1 MPITGL
7 STFEDNEILT
17 AGKLNTLVQALESKF
32 SALTADDFTWPL
44 VCQGNID
51 FDNQHSI
58 VGLRTFWNYI
68 NADEYDSLQLAIDAA
83 EAAGGGCVVIPP
95 DTTITAD
102 SVDIEESSIW
112 IVGCGPSSVL
122 KLTSGASGGYHIRTG
137 TGTLTDIGLMNL
149 TMNGQAVAS
158 QIGMLFRFVD
168 GCTVKG
174 VTFQNYGVGATPAA
188 ALKFTHAGTA
198 GTQKCQNVMVSDCKF
213 EDGSGAHL
221 DIEDVD
227 VGTFENIISTSAT
240 ATAAIDAEPTSSA
253 GFLKSLNF
261 NNIRVIGTTGIGM
274 SILGA
279 SGTADDN
286 WSLISLDQVSVTG
299 TTGDAFNIG
308 ENAKILK
315 HTSMRD
321 CDAPEAGADAIVFN
335 VEIGQLQN
343 CSGYDAFDD
352 GCDLLFSENV
362 MVTGCDFRSAGAIGI
377 DATDTTSCSIFNNDV
392 TGYTTE
398 GIDTAGST
406 TIELGPNQGHLGAT
420 LNTVIS
426 DHPNDDLSASGT
438 YPTTYTIPAD
448 TLKVGDCIRVAA
460 LCDVTGWTA
469 GAVTFALRIGG
480 STFAAS
486 DQFGAA
492 GEAYIV
498 GEMHVVALTGA
509 NNIRYRYFCVSD
521 TTGEIL
527 INAGNITEDLTADQ
541 DIDCT
546 VTIADTATAKF
557 DTILIELLGGNL

>member
-32 SALTADDFTWPL
+32 SAITGDDIVWPL

-102 SVDIEESSIW
+102 TVDIEASSIW

-137 TGTLTDIGLMNL
+137 SGTLTDIGLMNL
-149 TMNGQAVAS
+149 TMNGQSVAS
-158 QIGMLFRFVD
+158 QLGMVFRFID

-174 VTFQNYGVGATPAA
+174 VTFQNYAAA

-213 EDGSGAHL
+213 EDGAGTHL

-227 VGTFENIISTSAT
+227 VGTFENIISTAAT

-253 GFLKSLNF
+253 GFIKSLNF
-261 NNIRVIGTTGIGM
+261 SNIRIIGTTGIGM
-274 SILGA
+274 LILGA
-279 SGTADDN
+279 SATANDK
-286 WSLISLDQVSVTG
+286 WSLISLDQISITG

-315 HTSMRD
+315 NTSMRD
-321 CDAPEAGADAIVFN
+321 CDAPDAGADAIVFN
-335 VEIGQLQN
+335 VEIGQLQD
-343 CSGYDAFDD
+343 CSGYNAFDD
-352 GCDLLFSENV
+352 GCDLLFSEKV
-362 MVTGCDFRSAGAIGI
+362 MVTGCDFRSAGGIGI
-377 DATDTTSCSIFNNDV
+377 DATDTTSCSIFGNDV
-392 TGYTTE
+392 TDWTTE

-406 TIELGPNQGHLGAT
+406 TIELGPNQGHLCST
-420 LNTVIS
+420 LNTVIADNPADTRS
-426 DHPNDDLSASGT
+426 STGS
-438 YPTTYTIPAD
+438 YPTTYVIPAD
-448 TLKVGDCIRVAA
+448 TLKVGDLIRITI
-460 LCDVTGWTA
+460 LFDVTGYT
-469 GAVTFALRIGG
+469 GGTIVFDTNVNGNSIGTTPAF
-480 STFAAS
+480 SS
-486 DQFGAA
+486 V
-492 GEAYIV
+492 GEA
-498 GEMHVVALTGA
+498 HVIYELYVSALTGA
-509 NNIRYRYFCVSD
+509 ANIRATMTSVSRAAATSD
-521 TTGEIL
+521 VTTATSNETI
-527 INAGNITEDLTADQ
+527 DLTADAT
-541 DIDCT
+541 IST
-546 VTIADTATAKF
+546 EVTISDTANALF
-557 DTILIELLGGNL
+557 DSIIIELLGGNA